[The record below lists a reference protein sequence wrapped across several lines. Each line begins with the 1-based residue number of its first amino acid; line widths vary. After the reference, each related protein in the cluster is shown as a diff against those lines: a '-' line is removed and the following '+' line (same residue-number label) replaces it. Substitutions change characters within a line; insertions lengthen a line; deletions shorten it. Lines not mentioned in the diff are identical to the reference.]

1 MKDDYFILELFLNLV
16 ESLISIA
23 NFGRRVVTDVIV
35 IKQWMNESFVLFI
48 DTLHITLY
56 QPYHCKS

>member
-1 MKDDYFILELFLNLV
+1 MKDDYFVFELFLNLV

-23 NFGRRVVTDVIV
+23 DFGRRVVTDVIV
-35 IKQWMNESFVLFI
+35 IKQWMNESFVLFL
-48 DTLHITLY
+48 DTLYITFY

>member
-1 MKDDYFILELFLNLV
+1 MKDDYFVFELFLNLV

-23 NFGRRVVTDVIV
+23 DFGRRVVTDVIV

-48 DTLHITLY
+48 DTLYITFY

>member
-16 ESLISIA
+16 KSLISIA

-48 DTLHITLY
+48 DTLYITLY